1 MEKTYLLASLTR
13 SLDKFHLQNNYIHLL
28 GSVFYTS
35 HFDINNINY
44 KHNNTFVV
52 VRFFIDLRTETENTF
67 NIDVIEHNNSL
78 VEFRINL
85 IYFIFAYN
93 NSDNVLSKD
102 NTVSSFVDGDD
113 YNFITSLFGAYD
125 LKNSNNYLLYKDKY
139 RYNPNSI
146 LFVFEDIDWFNLKFI
161 LLLADIKLSSGSI
174 SKRHILSTTQFKLNM
189 FLILFGYNDVDIYNS
204 YVYLNNIKNN
214 KDKLLPAGSN
224 LTKQIL
230 TVKLPENIMKEFIR
244 TKLHSYE
251 LVLNKEIDLLET
263 DIKNKLSNINF
274 LENSISDRKAKIVK
288 ANKNV
293 ANSKRVLNFEKKIV
307 DFKKLL
313 ENNKNKI
320 STLKSNLSYNLEL
333 ANSIDTMSFEALK
346 ELYLNSYHRLKV
358 SEDVDK
364 FNNYLAKSS
373 NLRYRQVYKVK
384 N

>member
-125 LKNSNNYLLYKDKY
+125 LKNSNNL
-139 RYNPNSI
+139 
-146 LFVFEDIDWFNLKFI
+146 
-161 LLLADIKLSSGSI
+161 
-174 SKRHILSTTQFKLNM
+174 
-189 FLILFGYNDVDIYNS
+189 
-204 YVYLNNIKNN
+204 
-214 KDKLLPAGSN
+214 
-224 LTKQIL
+224 
-230 TVKLPENIMKEFIR
+230 
-244 TKLHSYE
+244 
-251 LVLNKEIDLLET
+251 
-263 DIKNKLSNINF
+263 
-274 LENSISDRKAKIVK
+274 
-288 ANKNV
+288 
-293 ANSKRVLNFEKKIV
+293 
-307 DFKKLL
+307 
-313 ENNKNKI
+313 
-320 STLKSNLSYNLEL
+320 
-333 ANSIDTMSFEALK
+333 
-346 ELYLNSYHRLKV
+346 
-358 SEDVDK
+358 
-364 FNNYLAKSS
+364 
-373 NLRYRQVYKVK
+373 
-384 N
+384 

>member
-93 NSDNVLSKD
+93 NPDNVLSKD

-373 NLRYRQVYKVK
+373 NLRYRKVYKVK

>member
-93 NSDNVLSKD
+93 NPDNVLSKD

-174 SKRHILSTTQFKLNM
+174 SKRYILSTTQFKLNM